1 MSDGETDIDFDIEVK
16 KVKILRQLR
25 KDDLI
30 ETYKKVNS
38 TEVKHIVIF

>member
-38 TEVKHIVIF
+38 TEIRHKVIF

>member
-38 TEVKHIVIF
+38 TEVRHNVIF